1 MSMIHEDIKKR
12 IKYLIKKDGV
22 FHANIFE
29 GPEGIGK
36 RTLARYFAQ
45 AIHCQSEDAPCGK
58 CPSCIK
64 HQTKNH
70 PDYMEVVPEQGK
82 KSISVGKIR
91 EAFSDLYIKPLISD
105 KKIIFIPEADLCEA
119 AAQNAMLKSFEE
131 PPPYGVI
138 ILAVKNP
145 SALLPTIRSRAT
157 VYSLNPVPKQE
168 IESFIKNTYPEKSEK
183 ASFFAEF
190 SGGIIGK
197 AVAFS
202 EDDEFSSLREDVLG
216 ILSSFGESKLSAFR
230 MADFF
235 KANPEKESLIF
246 DIVLSFMRDV
256 SAYSEGS
263 HKLINEDKKESI
275 IKFSSKISKKGAALA
290 LYRLVESKNDKSKN
304 ANYDLWITNLL
315 LALWEDIHG

>member
-1 MSMIHEDIKKR
+1 MIHEDIKKR
-12 IKYLIKKDGV
+12 IKYLIKNDTV

-36 RTLARYFAQ
+36 KTLARYFAQ
-45 AIHCQSEDAPCGK
+45 AIHCESDDAPCGK

-64 HQTKNH
+64 HHTKNH
-70 PDYMEVVPEQGK
+70 PDYMEVVPESGK
-82 KSISVGKIR
+82 KTISVGKIR
-91 EAFSDLYIKPLISD
+91 EAFSDLYIKPLISE
-105 KKIIFIPEADLCEA
+105 KKIIFIPEADLCET

-131 PPPYGVI
+131 PPPYGII

-157 VYSLNPVPKQE
+157 SYSLNPVPIRE
-168 IESFIKNTYPEKSEK
+168 IEEFIKNTYPEKSEK
-183 ASFFAEF
+183 ASFLSEF

-197 AVAFS
+197 AVALS
-202 EDDEFSSLREDVLG
+202 EDEEFSSLREETLKL
-216 ILSSFGESKLSAFR
+216 LSSFGESRLSAFR
-230 MADFF
+230 LSDFF
-235 KANPEKESLIF
+235 KENPDKEPLIF
-246 DIVLSFMRDV
+246 DIVLSFFRDI

-263 HKLINEDKKESI
+263 SKLINEDKKELISNL
-275 IKFSSKISKKGAALA
+275 SSKISKKGAALA
-290 LYRLVESKNDKSKN
+290 LYRLAESKNDKSKN

>member
-1 MSMIHEDIKKR
+1 MIHEDIKKR
-12 IKYLIKKDGV
+12 IKYLIKTDGV
-22 FHANIFE
+22 FHASIFE

-36 RTLARYFAQ
+36 RTLARYFAM
-45 AIHCQSEDAPCGK
+45 AIHCESDDAPCGK

-70 PDYMEVVPEQGK
+70 PDYREITPEDGK
-82 KSISVGKIR
+82 KTIAVGRIR

-131 PPPYGVI
+131 PPPYGII

-145 SALLPTIRSRAT
+145 SSLLPTIRSRAAI
-157 VYSLNPVPKQE
+157 YSLNPAPKSE
-168 IESFIKNTYPEKSEK
+168 IEKFIKNTYPEQSDK
-183 ASFFAEF
+183 ASFLAEF

-202 EDDEFSSLREDVLG
+202 EDNEFSSLRSRVLKLLCDFEG
-216 ILSSFGESKLSAFR
+216 SKLSAFR
-230 MADFF
+230 LADFF
-235 KANPEKESLIF
+235 KENPDKEPLIF
-246 DIVLSFMRDV
+246 DIALSFFRDL
-256 SAYSEGS
+256 SAFSEGS
-263 HKLINEDKKESI
+263 DNLINSDIKESI
-275 IKFSSKISKKGAALA
+275 EKLSSKISKKGAALA
-290 LYRLVESKNDKSKN
+290 LFRIAESKNEKSKN
-304 ANYDLWITNLL
+304 ANYDLWITDLL